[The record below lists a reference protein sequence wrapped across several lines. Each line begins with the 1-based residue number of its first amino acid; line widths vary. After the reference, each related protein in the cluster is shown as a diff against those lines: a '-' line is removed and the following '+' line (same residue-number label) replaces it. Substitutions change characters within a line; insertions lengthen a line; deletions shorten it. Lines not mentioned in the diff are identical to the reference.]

1 MSGAVHPGYA
11 PPTGPSAPRRR
22 LPWLLAVTVA
32 WAVLLGVLTWWSA
45 RDDPP
50 TVREQRTLT
59 QAGPVVD
66 RALGHLVAAV
76 GDDAWVLTG
85 PEVERGCRITPMS
98 DGATLSRGLDVLVAE
113 GGERAL
119 LERVADR
126 LPADWRAGVRAGS
139 SGPRLRADAGE
150 FVAVEGRVTSGG
162 RVRFTADTGCRPI
175 GAGYPQPPA
184 PASPVVP
191 PAPAASAAP
200 AAPAAPSAPSAS
212 AAPPASVAPSGQ
224 AASADSM
231 LDAALRALGRS
242 AQSAPQSVSVPC
254 PGGGTA
260 RTLAVSAGAA
270 PVALTG
276 LRPLAA
282 GPPVVDLPEVYAYR
296 SGPATVLADGTGA
309 QVRLSA
315 STGCPA

>member
-22 LPWLLAVTVA
+22 LPWLLAATVA
-32 WAVLLGVLTWWSA
+32 WAVLLAALTWWSA
-45 RDDPP
+45 GEDPP

-76 GDDAWVLTG
+76 GDDAWVLTA
-85 PEVERGCRITPMS
+85 PEVERGCRLTPMA
-98 DGATLSRGLDVLVAE
+98 DGATLNRGLDVLVAE
-113 GGERAL
+113 GGERAV

-126 LPADWRAGVRAGS
+126 LPADWRAGVRAGA

-150 FVAVEGRVTSGG
+150 FVAVQGRVTSGG
-162 RVRFTADTGCRPI
+162 RVRFTADTGCRPV
-175 GAGYPQPPA
+175 GDGYPGPSA
-184 PASPVVP
+184 T
-191 PAPAASAAP
+191 PAAVDP
-200 AAPAAPSAPSAS
+200 
-212 AAPPASVAPSGQ
+212 V
-224 AASADSM
+224 
-231 LDAALRALGRS
+231 LDGALRALGRT
-242 AQSAPQSVSVPC
+242 AGSAPEPVSAPC

-260 RTLAVSAGAA
+260 RTVAVSAGDA